1 MLHRGI
7 VATSLVVTLF
17 WEHLFQGTTPKLA
30 AFHLR
35 CSRISEIVSGDA
47 ASKES
52 KQNMLFLIQ
61 KIELLYV
68 YFRGLCQS
76 FWNSYFNE
84 HLLVA
89 LSGLRIDE
97 NNEEG
102 RIMLEQKQPPRG
114 TGLNMC
120 SFNI

>member
-1 MLHRGI
+1 M
-7 VATSLVVTLF
+7 
-17 WEHLFQGTTPKLA
+17 A

-35 CSRISEIVSGDA
+35 CSRISEIVSGNT

-52 KQNMLFLIQ
+52 KQNMLCLIQ
-61 KIELLYV
+61 KVELLY
-68 YFRGLCQS
+68 FRRLCQS
-76 FWNSYFNE
+76 FSNSYFNE
-84 HLLVA
+84 YLLVA

-102 RIMLEQKQPPRG
+102 RIMLEQKQPQRG
-114 TGLNMC
+114 TELNMC